1 MSIILLI
8 KLPIK
13 ISHNSLLLNLLGIIY
28 IHTSTCLNLQKKN
41 KQDSKYQLLAEDI
54 NKQMRYRVNFYH
66 LGRMQKIEECL

>member
-8 KLPIK
+8 KSLIK
-13 ISHNSLLLNLLGIIY
+13 ISYKSPLLNLLDTICIY
-28 IHTSTCLNLQKKN
+28 PLIYLSLQKKN

-66 LGRMQKIEECL
+66 LGHMLQF